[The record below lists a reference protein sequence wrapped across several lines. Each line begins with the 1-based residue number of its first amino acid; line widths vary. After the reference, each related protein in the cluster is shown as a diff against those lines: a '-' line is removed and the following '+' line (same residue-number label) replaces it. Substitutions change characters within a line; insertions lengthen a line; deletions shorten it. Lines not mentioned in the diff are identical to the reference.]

1 MCAAR
6 LGVARQRV
14 PARAPGG
21 TVPSALSQ
29 APHAPIT
36 HMPSLSTVP
45 CLSTP
50 TRASTNMAIN
60 SSNTAPS
67 ITGEILLEAGT
78 NELEVLV
85 FQLAGQHY
93 GVNVAK
99 VREVIRP
106 QTTTATPGQHK
117 SVIGMFNIRGNVIP
131 VVDLA
136 KHLGLKPAAS
146 SAAQSAEGRVII
158 TEFNGLRTGFMVDG
172 VEQIH
177 RLSWSR
183 VRPAPALAGLAS
195 TQQLDPRACSSTTGI
210 VELKAG
216 DEQRLIL
223 MIDFESVADAIL
235 MQDKLKV
242 QNVPNDANADRASVR
257 VLLAEDS
264 PFMRGVIEKVFRA
277 SGYARVEVYD
287 NGAALWEAAQIG
299 PTPAAVVSDIEMPRM
314 DGLHLCKRIKGDA
327 RLAKVPVILF
337 SSLISQD
344 NLNKGVQVGA
354 DVQVAKPELA
364 EMVRLV
370 DRAITGQLTSPVVKT
385 HQAAA

>member
-1 MCAAR
+1 MAT
-6 LGVARQRV
+6 GN
-14 PARAPGG
+14 
-21 TVPSALSQ
+21 
-29 APHAPIT
+29 
-36 HMPSLSTVP
+36 
-45 CLSTP
+45 TP
-50 TRASTNMAIN
+50 N
-60 SSNTAPS
+60 

-106 QTTTATPGQHK
+106 HTTTASPGQHK

-131 VVDLA
+131 VIDLA
-136 KHLGLKPAAS
+136 AHLGLAGPRLAAS
-146 SAAQSAEGRVII
+146 DGRVII
-158 TEFNGLRTGFMVDG
+158 TEFNGLRTGFMVDS

-177 RLSWSR
+177 RMSWSS
-183 VRPAPALAGLAS
+183 VRPAPTLAGLAA
-195 TQQLDPRACSSTTGI
+195 TEPGDARATSSTTGI
-210 VELKAG
+210 VELKTQH
-216 DEQRLIL
+216 DHRLVL

-242 QNVPNDANADRASVR
+242 QNVPNDVNAQRGTAR

-264 PFMRGVIEKVFRA
+264 PFMRSVIERVFRT
-277 SGYARVEVYD
+277 SGYHLVEVFD
-287 NGAALWEAAQIG
+287 NGAALWDAAQIG
-299 PTPAAVVSDIEMPRM
+299 PTPLAVVSDIEMPRM
-314 DGLHLCKRIKGDA
+314 DGLHLCKRFKSDP

-344 NLNKGVQVGA
+344 NLNKGQQVSA

-364 EMVRLV
+364 EMVKLV
-370 DRAITGQLTSPVVKT
+370 DRAITGQLTTPVSVT
-385 HQAAA
+385 NTRAA